1 MDIPMRVKGISPQMK
16 TKNNFVDFHAHII
29 PGADHGTSKNE
40 TTKKQLEVLSCAG
53 IGKVVATPHFYPH
66 KMLLEDFLARR
77 EVCIEKMKEILSEES
92 PLVYPAAEVLLTPR
106 LDEMKGLEKLCIK
119 GTNCLLVEMP
129 SIDFDTEMSN
139 TLSNI
144 KAHGLNP
151 ILAHID
157 RYPKENLDR
166 IFSRGLLF
174 QLNAPAFLSLF
185 GSKKFFTYAE
195 YNEAV
200 ALGSDIHEKDG
211 YDEFDRACKKLAA
224 KGSYDALMERSA
236 AVLKNAKFINEKA
249 DIDFQC

>member
-1 MDIPMRVKGISPQMK
+1 MDMDIPMRVKGISPQMK

-40 TTKKQLEVLSCAG
+40 TTKKQLEVLSCTG

-119 GTNCLLVEMP
+119 GTNCILLEMP

-157 RYPKENLDR
+157 RYKPEVVKALFELGIQCQINVDSLSSFPKRKKILKY
-166 IFSRGLLF
+166 FSDGDI
-174 QLNAPAFLSLF
+174 
-185 GSKKFFTYAE
+185 
-195 YNEAV
+195 V
-200 ALGSDIHEKDG
+200 AIGTDIHG
-211 YDEFDRACKKLAA
+211 YDESFARNYKKACDILKDQLSSIMEASEKLLEGAE
-224 KGSYDALMERSA
+224 S
-236 AVLKNAKFINEKA
+236 IN
-249 DIDFQC
+249 

>member
-1 MDIPMRVKGISPQMK
+1 MK
-16 TKNNFVDFHAHII
+16 IDFHSHIM
-29 PGADHGTSKNE
+29 PGLDHGSRSLETSLAQIEIMKSS
-40 TTKKQLEVLSCAG
+40 EVDM
-53 IGKVVATPHFYPH
+53 VVSTSHFYPH
-66 KMLLEDFLARR
+66 RHSVKDFLAARAH
-77 EVCIEKMKEILSEES
+77 CADKLLSAIDGS
-92 PLVYPAAEVLLTPR
+92 APKITLGAEVLVCDNIDKMPGI
-106 LDEMKGLEKLCIK
+106 DELCIE
-119 GTNCLLVEMP
+119 GTRYILLELP
-129 SIDFDTEMSN
+129 FAGWRREHFTAIEALRDEHD
-139 TLSNI
+139 LI
-144 KAHGLNP
+144 P

-236 AVLKNAKFINEKA
+236 AVLKNAKFIN
-249 DIDFQC
+249 